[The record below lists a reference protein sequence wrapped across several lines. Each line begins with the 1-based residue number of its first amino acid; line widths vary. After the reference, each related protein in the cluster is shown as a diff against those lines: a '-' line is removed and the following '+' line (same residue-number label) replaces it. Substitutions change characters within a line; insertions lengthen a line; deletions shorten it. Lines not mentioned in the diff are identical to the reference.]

1 MTIDLDGL
9 FETARPFMLGD
20 RKLLALATEERLLHA
35 CIHAALDQVVRRHS
49 LRDIAQMAMNAGL
62 DVDRL
67 VTMAESWRCSAV
79 VARAIRLT
87 WETLDLAD
95 EVPLSTWAVR
105 YRIQP
110 RERRVLDSY
119 LRGDGSYTRRASL
132 AL

>member
-1 MTIDLDGL
+1 PDFDRRFGKGAVVGMPEDLEIDLHRTFVAGALGMTIDLDGL

-95 EVPLSTWAVR
+95 EVP
-105 YRIQP
+105 
-110 RERRVLDSY
+110 
-119 LRGDGSYTRRASL
+119 
-132 AL
+132 